1 MSLFG
6 KISGLLGGLIS
17 KLGPVASLI
26 PMLLDLLQTKM
37 NDEDAAGVEAVG
49 AQFVDIGEKF
59 SRIGQ
64 LMIDAVD
71 ENGPAGQDIS
81 GSEYQQFAGELL
93 QLADELA
100 ELPGKIK
107 DL

>member
-1 MSLFG
+1 MSLFS
-6 KISGLLGGLIS
+6 KVTGLLGGLVA
-17 KLGPVASLI
+17 KLGPVASMI
-26 PMLLDLLQTKM
+26 PMLLDMLKTKI

-49 AQFVDIGEKF
+49 AQFIDIGVKF

-71 ENGPAGQDIS
+71 ENGPGGQDIS
-81 GSEYQQFAGELL
+81 GTEYQALAGELL

-100 ELPGKIK
+100 EMPAKLKE
-107 DL
+107 L